1 MVLIKLFYIFFKIGM
16 FAFGGGYVIL
26 PMIYQE
32 IQMFNL
38 MSVDEFSDIVAL
50 SQMTPGPIAIN
61 AATFVGYKSDGFW
74 GACAAT
80 IGVTLPAFIIMLLI
94 IAFINKFKESEIV
107 QAVLKGI
114 RPATVGLIATAII
127 FFSEASIVK
136 KEFFTLQLFQNP
148 FILINFKACIIFALT
163 IFGAKVFKIGPI
175 MLTILA
181 GILGVIIL

>member
-1 MVLIKLFYIFFKIGM
+1 MVVIKLFYVFFKIGM

-32 IQMFNL
+32 IQLFDL
-38 MSVDEFSDIVAL
+38 MSVNDFSDVVAL

-61 AATFVGYKSDGFW
+61 AATFVGYKSAGFW

-80 IGVTLPAFIIMLLI
+80 IGVTLPAFFIMLII

-107 QAVLKGI
+107 QAILKGI
-114 RPATVGLIATAII
+114 RPATVGMIATAVI

-136 KEFFTLQLFQNP
+136 KEFFTLQVFQNP
-148 FILINFKACIIFALT
+148 LILINIKACIIFALT
-163 IFGAKVFKIGPI
+163 IVGSKKFKIGPI
-175 MLTILA
+175 ALTILA
-181 GILGVIIL
+181 GILGIIIL